1 MQLRNSA
8 KAFIVESGKL
18 LLLKKERLTS
28 YYVLPGG
35 GQEPGETLEDAV
47 KRECLEELGLTV
59 EAGPLLYIREY
70 MAARHGYA
78 HANSDIHQVEF
89 AFACRIAGR
98 VLGGPTGK
106 DQYQTGFEWVPL
118 ERVRDVP
125 FFPASVRERVGAN
138 GYTGPVYLGE
148 VN

>member
-1 MQLRNSA
+1 MLLRNSA

-18 LLLKKERLTS
+18 LLLKKERLTA

-35 GQEPGETLEDAV
+35 GQEPGETLGEAV
-47 KRECLEELGLTV
+47 KRECLEELGLTI

-70 MAARHGYA
+70 MAARHEYA
-78 HANSDIHQVEF
+78 HANSGIHQVEF
-89 AFACRIAGR
+89 AFACRIAGH
-98 VLGGPTGK
+98 GTGDPTGK
-106 DQYQTGFEWVPL
+106 DQYQTGWEWVPL
-118 ERVRDVP
+118 PDVRSYPFFPSRVRDLID
-125 FFPASVRERVGAN
+125 GK